1 MFSSRGNKLFIHIP
15 KNGGIS
21 IKTVLQ
27 EKYSY
32 PFDGHY
38 TCQQMKAKSILNNF
52 TYEEIF
58 STCRNP
64 FSRMVSV
71 YFSLQRKMKLY
82 SHYFDNLDL
91 TIPFKY
97 YSFSHFV
104 EFFLKQNNLNFH
116 YMNTYMFLPQHTWL
130 DTSDNVKIFKI
141 EEISKIEKYLNCK
154 MPHHNKH
161 LYKKPWVNLYDEES
175 QKIVYTHYEKD
186 FETFKYLKKIP
197 I

>member
-1 MFSSRGNKLFIHIP
+1 MKLFIHIP

-27 EKYSY
+27 EKYFY

-71 YFSLQRKMKLY
+71 YFLLQRKMKLY

-97 YSFSHFV
+97 YSFRHFV

-141 EEISKIEKYLNCK
+141 EEINKIEKYLNCK

-161 LYKKPWVNLYDEES
+161 LYEKPWMNLYDEES
-175 QKIVYTHYEKD
+175 KKIVYTHYEKD
-186 FETFKYLKKIP
+186 FETFKYLKNIP